1 LNYTW
6 RLVGL
11 IFPTFWI
18 ILTLVGP
25 KPQKITLRERSVQ
38 LLDAM
43 RASCEIAAQ
52 AEQHLIIAKRPRRY
66 EGHFAST
73 GTRNS
78 KVRALLF
85 LRIRRGNLLTFGI
98 CWTILGDFWDS
109 RRLLV
114 DFWDYTWRLF
124 GLKETFSRCWDYNSH
139 PFVNGFVGSS
149 SQAWDYTW
157 RLFRLKETFSRFW
170 DYTLHPFVNGFVGS
184 SSQADYLMRN
194 AAMDDSIG
202 GS

>member
-1 LNYTW
+1 MDYSLELFELYLATCWTNLSDVLDYTYTCW
-6 RLVGL
+6 AEA
-11 IFPTFWI
+11 PK
-18 ILTLVGP
+18 LTP
-25 KPQKITLRERSVQ
+25 PQERSVR

-52 AEQHLIIAKRPRRY
+52 AEEHLIIAKRPRRY

-78 KVRALLF
+78 KVRTLLF

-98 CWTILGDFWDS
+98 CWTILGDFLESRRLLMDFWDS

-124 GLKETFSRCWDYNSH
+124 GLR
-139 PFVNGFVGSS
+139 
-149 SQAWDYTW
+149 
-157 RLFRLKETFSRFW
+157 ETFSRFW
-170 DYTLHPFVNGFVGS
+170 DYTLHPFVNGFVGPKPQNLPPHRS
-184 SSQADYLMRN
+184 EVFDCSTL
-194 AAMDDSIG
+194 
-202 GS
+202 

>member
-1 LNYTW
+1 MDLLGRSPKTYP
-6 RLVGL
+6 
-11 IFPTFWI
+11 PTGAKCSTARRYESE
-18 ILTLVGP
+18 LRDRSPSRGTLDHS
-25 KPQKITLRERSVQ
+25 Q
-38 LLDAM
+38 
-43 RASCEIAAQ
+43 
-52 AEQHLIIAKRPRRY
+52 RPRRY

-78 KVRALLF
+78 KVRTLLF

-98 CWTILGDFWDS
+98 CWTILCDFLES
-109 RRLLV
+109 RKLLM

-124 GLKETFSRCWDYNSH
+124 GFKETFSRCWDYNSH